1 MGRGRLLIIDD
12 EPQIR
17 RILPKL
23 IAKFDCEV
31 NSAESAEQGL
41 NLIDQQNFDL
51 ILLDLRLPGRSG
63 LEIIKEIKQKNPST
77 CLVVITAYGSVEV
90 AIQAMKLGADDFLQ
104 KPFDTEQIR
113 MIVRQ
118 VLERKEL
125 LKSMPEKGLS
135 QELELE
141 LVGNSK
147 QIQELKYMVERVAKV
162 KSTVLIMGETGTG
175 KELVARLIH
184 RLSDRADKQF
194 IVVNCAAVPGT
205 LLESEFFGH
214 TKGAFTDAVEN
225 KPGFFEVA
233 NGGTIFLDEIGE
245 LDFNLQAK
253 LLRVLEE
260 GEVVRLGSTKPIS
273 VDVRIITATNR
284 DLRQMVEEK
293 KFRQDF
299 YYRLSVIPIMV
310 PPLREHKEDLLILIS
325 HILSKL
331 RKGAGLQVNG
341 VSQKYLEI
349 LKHYNFP
356 GNVRELENII
366 EHSVLLAGEQQIL
379 TPETIPDAVLQ
390 ASGAEELA
398 KKGMEIGLSL
408 KQAKALATEQMES
421 KLIQRMLNE
430 CGNNFSLT
438 ARKLGISRSALYYK
452 IKKYKIN
459 LE

>member
-1 MGRGRLLIIDD
+1 MGRGLILIIDD

-31 NSAESAEQGL
+31 KAVESAEQGL

-51 ILLDLRLPGRSG
+51 ILLDLRLPGKSG
-63 LEIIKEIKQKNPST
+63 LEIIKDIKQKNPST

-125 LKSMPEKGLS
+125 LKSVPEKELS
-135 QELELE
+135 QELEIE

-147 QIQELKYMVERVAKV
+147 QIQELKHMIERVAKV

-194 IVVNCAAVPGT
+194 VVVNCAAVPGT

-214 TKGAFTDAVEN
+214 IKGAFTDAVEN
-225 KPGFFEVA
+225 KAGFFEVA

-273 VDVRIITATNR
+273 IDVRIITATNR
-284 DLRQMVEEK
+284 DLRQMVEDK
-293 KFRQDF
+293 KFRQDL

-310 PPLREHKEDLLILIS
+310 PPLREHKEDLPILIS
-325 HILSKL
+325 HILGKL
-331 RKGAGLQVNG
+331 RKGTGPQVTG
-341 VSQKYLEI
+341 VSQEYLEI

-366 EHSVLLAGEQQIL
+366 EHSVLLCSQQIL
-379 TPETIPDAVLQ
+379 TPETLPDSVLQ

-398 KKGMEIGLSL
+398 KKGIEAGLSL
-408 KQAKALATEQMES
+408 KQAKTLATEQMES

-459 LE
+459 IE